1 MNSDVLN
8 KPYIV
13 EDGYPFIIVPLLL
26 ALAAGWFINAYAA
39 VLPVLLAL
47 YFMYFFRNPRRR
59 PPTDDSLLVSPADGT
74 VVGIEEVDEDTY
86 LNQKC
91 RKVIIFLSIFDAH
104 VNRAPL
110 PGTIDFQ
117 QYTCGRFRPA
127 YKDGV
132 GYENER
138 YSIGIHSTRTD
149 ILVNIIAGVLAR
161 RIVSWVTLGD
171 ELQHG
176 QLYGMIKFGS
186 CAEIYVRD
194 NVEIT
199 VKKGDKVRGGES
211 VIGRIVS

>member
-26 ALAAGWFINAYAA
+26 ALAAGYFINAYAA

-199 VKKGDKVRGGES
+199 VKKGDKGRGGES

>member
-26 ALAAGWFINAYAA
+26 ALGAGWFINAYAA
-39 VLPVLLAL
+39 VLPALLAL

-59 PPTDDSLLVSPADGT
+59 PPTDDRLLVSPADGT

-86 LNQKC
+86 LNQRC

-161 RIVSWVTLGD
+161 RIVS
-171 ELQHG
+171 
-176 QLYGMIKFGS
+176 
-186 CAEIYVRD
+186 
-194 NVEIT
+194 
-199 VKKGDKVRGGES
+199 
-211 VIGRIVS
+211 

>member
-26 ALAAGWFINAYAA
+26 ALAAGYFINAYAA

-176 QLYGMIKFGS
+176 QLYGMIKFES

>member
-26 ALAAGWFINAYAA
+26 ALAAGYFINAYAA

-104 VNRAPL
+104 VNWAPL

>member
-1 MNSDVLN
+1 M
-8 KPYIV
+8 
-13 EDGYPFIIVPLLL
+13 
-26 ALAAGWFINAYAA
+26 
-39 VLPVLLAL
+39 
-47 YFMYFFRNPRRR
+47 
-59 PPTDDSLLVSPADGT
+59 VSPADGT

>member
-1 MNSDVLN
+1 MKSDVLN

-26 ALAAGWFINAYAA
+26 AVAAGYFLNAYVA
-39 VLPVLLAL
+39 VLPLLLAG
-47 YFMYFFRNPRRR
+47 YFTYFFRNPSRTIPADER
-59 PPTDDSLLVSPADGT
+59 LLVSPADGT
-74 VVGIEEVDEDTY
+74 VVGVEDVEEDSY

-91 RKVIIFLSIFDAH
+91 RKIIIFLSIFDAH

-110 PGTIDFQ
+110 AGTIDFQ
-117 QYTCGRFRPA
+117 QYTCGSFRPS
-127 YKDGV
+127 YKVGV
-132 GYENER
+132 GYENDR
-138 YSIGIHSTRTD
+138 FTIGSQSAHTD
-149 ILVNIIAGVLAR
+149 IMVTIIAGNLAR

-211 VIGRIVS
+211 VIGRIVQ

>member
-26 ALAAGWFINAYAA
+26 ALAAGYFIHAYAA

>member
-26 ALAAGWFINAYAA
+26 ALAAGYFINAYAA

-91 RKVIIFLSIFDAH
+91 RKIIIFLSIFDAH

>member
-26 ALAAGWFINAYAA
+26 ALAAGYFINAYAA

-47 YFMYFFRNPRRR
+47 YFMYFFRTPRRR

>member
-26 ALAAGWFINAYAA
+26 ALAAGYFINAYAA

-171 ELQHG
+171 ELRHG

>member
-26 ALAAGWFINAYAA
+26 ALAAGYFINAYAA

-176 QLYGMIKFGS
+176 QLYGMIRFGS

>member
-8 KPYIV
+8 KPYII

-26 ALAAGWFINAYAA
+26 ALAAGYFINAYAA
-39 VLPVLLAL
+39 VLPGLLAL

>member
-26 ALAAGWFINAYAA
+26 ALAAGYFINAYAA

-104 VNRAPL
+104 VNLAPL

>member
-26 ALAAGWFINAYAA
+26 ALAAGYFINAYAA

-161 RIVSWVTLGD
+161 RIVSWVILGD

>member
-26 ALAAGWFINAYAA
+26 ALAAGYFINAYAA

-59 PPTDDSLLVSPADGT
+59 QPTDDSLLVSPADGT

>member
-39 VLPVLLAL
+39 VLPALLAL

-59 PPTDDSLLVSPADGT
+59 PPTDDRLLVSPADGT

-86 LNQKC
+86 LNQRC

-194 NVEIT
+194 NIEIT

>member
-1 MNSDVLN
+1 M
-8 KPYIV
+8 
-13 EDGYPFIIVPLLL
+13 PLLL
-26 ALAAGWFINAYAA
+26 ALAAGYFINAYAA

>member
-39 VLPVLLAL
+39 ALPILLAL

-91 RKVIIFLSIFDAH
+91 RKIIIFLSIFDAH

-211 VIGRIVS
+211 VIGRIIS

>member
-26 ALAAGWFINAYAA
+26 ALAAGYFINAYAA

-59 PPTDDSLLVSPADGT
+59 PPTDDSLLVSPAD
-74 VVGIEEVDEDTY
+74 GIEEVDEDTY

>member
-1 MNSDVLN
+1 MPMRQSCRFCWPCILC
-8 KPYIV
+8 I
-13 EDGYPFIIVPLLL
+13 
-26 ALAAGWFINAYAA
+26 
-39 VLPVLLAL
+39 
-47 YFMYFFRNPRRR
+47 FFRNPRRR

>member
-26 ALAAGWFINAYAA
+26 ALAAGYFINAYAA
-39 VLPVLLAL
+39 FLPVLLAL

>member
-26 ALAAGWFINAYAA
+26 ALAAGYFINAYAA

-194 NVEIT
+194 NGEIT